1 MEATALHHR
10 MRDMPAMANRSVR
23 ALSRL
28 FVLTEISELVSRSCN
43 PCRHVKCFPE
53 KARERFLTP
62 EEFRRVGA
70 GTSEVRGRRLDAGIC
85 DRCVA
90 SSDAEWL
97 PDGRDPVPALGQM
110 ATKRPG
116 VLRLRD
122 GKTAPRMV
130 PLSEAVTQLLM
141 RTLNGP
147 SLSLRGTLA
156 RRRGDVEAAS
166 ISPCAI
172 ASAP

>member
-70 GTSEVRGRRLDAGIC
+70 ALRKFEAEGSTQASAIAALRLLMLSGCRMGEILSLRWD
-85 DRCVA
+85 
-90 SSDAEWL
+90 
-97 PDGRDPVPALGQM
+97 DGDQ
-110 ATKRPG
+110 TPG